1 MRKTIL
7 LAFLLFLGL
16 MGCQAPTAMPAPAS
30 AQPWQVQVVKFEI
43 KDGLHSVESVT
54 QYNGSKINVT
64 HDQKPDAGN
73 VYVIVDVTITRTD
86 NQSPSPFNWQSL
98 VVKDDTGNTW
108 HRLSNDTF
116 LEQYQ
121 YTPRITGLELR
132 FGQNSGWMAFEIP
145 ASSAAGKIS
154 LAYTATGNQLEL
166 VLQK

>member
-7 LAFLLFLGL
+7 LAFLLILGL
-16 MGCQAPTAMPAPAS
+16 MGCQTPTATPVPAS

-43 KDGLHSVESVT
+43 KDSLHSVESVT

-64 HDQKPDAGN
+64 HDQKPDTGN
-73 VYVIVDVTITRTD
+73 VYVIVDVTITKTD
-86 NQSPSPFNWQSL
+86 NQSPAPFDWQSL
-98 VVKDDTGNTW
+98 VVRDASGNAW

-121 YTPRITGLELR
+121 YMPRITGLELR

-145 ASSAAGKIS
+145 ASSTAGKIG
-154 LAYTATGNQLEL
+154 LAYTATGNQLEI